1 MKTPRWRRFAIGAP
15 VNLLEFYFTLSPNN
29 FCFCKAKHGS
39 QTRTSFANCPL
50 LIFFKITNYYL
61 VIIHIFAHY

>member
-29 FCFCKAKHGS
+29 FCFCKAI
-39 QTRTSFANCPL
+39 L
-50 LIFFKITNYYL
+50 KITNYYL